1 MNKTDREKNENF
13 IINNYQNFGVIKCCE
28 KFNLTKGQVKYIVTK
43 HKLKLTLETKHKILS
58 NSKSIL
64 DSDCKVKI
72 DEFKYNINKFT
83 AYILGL
89 LWADGYIPKNSNI
102 IKLECVNDDMIHFKK
117 IFDKTGVWNK
127 TERLR
132 ENKKRPISLVSTSNK
147 LLKEY
152 LIENDYCHKSLK
164 SPNKILSIIPSN
176 LINFFLLG
184 MIDGDGCFYFNQKYG
199 LRQFTLTGS
208 LNQDWNSFEKI
219 FNELNISYKINR
231 KPNSNIGYS
240 QIRIINKENIKKLG
254 EYIYPNLTNEIGLP
268 RKFEKYKLIIQ

>member
-1 MNKTDREKNENF
+1 MNKTDREKNEKF

-28 KFNLTKGQVKYIVTK
+28 ILNLTKGQVKYIITK
-43 HKLKLTLETKHKILS
+43 YKLKLNLETKHKILS

-64 DSDCKVKI
+64 DSNCKVKI
-72 DEFKYNINKFT
+72 DEFKDNINEFT

-132 ENKKRPISLVSTSNK
+132 ENKKRVISLVSTSNK

-152 LIENDYCHKSLK
+152 LIENDYIEKSLV
-164 SPNKILSIIPSN
+164 SPYKILQKIPN
-176 LINFFLLG
+176 NFKHNFLLG
-184 MIDGDGCFYFNQKYG
+184 MVDGDGCFYFNKKYG
-199 LRQFTLTGS
+199 LRQFVLTGS
-208 LNQDWNSFEKI
+208 LNQDWSSFEDMFI
-219 FNELNISYKINR
+219 ELGVTYKIIR
-231 KPNSNIGYS
+231 TPNSKTGSS
-240 QIRIINKENIKKLG
+240 QIRVLNKENIKKIG
-254 EYIYPNLTNEIGLP
+254 NYIYPNLINKIGLS
-268 RKFEKYKLIIQ
+268 RKFEKYNLIIQ

>member
-1 MNKTDREKNENF
+1 MNKTDREKNEKF

-28 KFNLTKGQVKYIVTK
+28 ILNLRKGQVKYIITK
-43 HKLKLTLETKHKILS
+43 YKLKLNLETKHKILS

-64 DSDCKVKI
+64 DSNCKVKI
-72 DEFKYNINKFT
+72 DEFKHNINEFT

-117 IFDKTGVWNK
+117 IFDETGVWNK

-132 ENKKRPISLVSTSNK
+132 ENKKRVISLVSTSNK

-152 LIENDYCHKSLK
+152 LIENDYIKKSLV
-164 SPNKILSIIPSN
+164 SPYKILQKIPN
-176 LINFFLLG
+176 NFKHNFLLG
-184 MIDGDGCFYFNQKYG
+184 MVDGDGCFYFNKKYG
-199 LRQFTLTGS
+199 LRQFVLTGS
-208 LNQDWNSFEKI
+208 LNQDWSSFEDMFI
-219 FNELNISYKINR
+219 ELGVTYKIIR
-231 KPNSNIGYS
+231 TPNAKTGSS
-240 QIRIINKENIKKLG
+240 QIRVLNKENIKKIG
-254 EYIYPNLTNEIGLP
+254 NYIYPNLINKIGLS